1 MKWNVILV
9 VKMVTFVN
17 ITMKRLRNAII
28 QMFVMSIKKRDYKY
42 MESEIAQK
50 RQRAYADMHEW

>member
-1 MKWNVILV
+1 VKWNVILV

-28 QMFVMSIKKRDYKY
+28 QMFVMSIEKIEKRDYKY

-50 RQRAYADMHEW
+50 KQQAYA

>member
-1 MKWNVILV
+1 MV
-9 VKMVTFVN
+9 VKMDIFAN

>member
-17 ITMKRLRNAII
+17 ITMKRLRNAIV
-28 QMFVMSIKKRDYKY
+28 QMFVMSIEKRGYKY

-50 RQRAYADMHEW
+50 K

>member
-28 QMFVMSIKKRDYKY
+28 QMFVMSIERKRDYKY
-42 MESEIAQK
+42 MEVEISQV
-50 RQRAYADMHEW
+50 YVDMHEY

>member
-1 MKWNVILV
+1 VKWNVILV

-28 QMFVMSIKKRDYKY
+28 QMFVMSIEKRDYKY
-42 MESEIAQK
+42 MKSEIAQK
-50 RQRAYADMHEW
+50 KQQAYA